1 MVKLKI
7 KEQRIKLG
15 MTQQELAEK
24 VGDFQPHVQR
34 WEKGQIGIRLL
45 KKVAKALGTTM
56 DDLVEEEDEPEK
68 SKT

>member
-7 KEQRIKLG
+7 RDRRLALG

-45 KKVAKALGTTM
+45 KRVAKALDTTM
-56 DDLVEEEDEPEK
+56 DDLVEDENEPEK
-68 SKT
+68 GKA